1 MKSLR
6 ISNHVKLA
14 REHDKKIHAQYKN
27 MIYEEDYLH
36 VLKFCAQI
44 LRHHG
49 LQVPLEQLSEDPV
62 ILADII
68 RVERFVI

>member
-14 REHDKKIHAQYKN
+14 REHDKKIHAQYKS